1 MIQRLK
7 SYKFIYTIEWLVGF
21 NGDIVFIS
29 LSNVGKKFSRVLFL
43 TLARLFLLLLCL
55 ILDIACVCVCVC
67 YTVCLRLMPF
77 FTVWMPMCMW
87 LMAILFHLL
96 KCIRLQIYAP
106 EGTVL
111 KFLTVDTLIHV
122 LKKKNFYF
130 ILLCVCV
137 CVFLSPFLF
146 RLFAVKTT
154 QSDSLEHRAH
164 STSFETCQW
173 MSFAIINISSR
184 TFGHT
189 DTRSD
194 RTPEHSWKSG
204 SNMNFETKIKCTASI
219 NTWTIKSLRWCVYL
233 HGQCTSPRYQW
244 RQPRTCRVEES
255 IQSSSKWANHKNLA
269 PCEHI

>member
-1 MIQRLK
+1 MV
-7 SYKFIYTIEWLVGF
+7 T
-21 NGDIVFIS
+21 
-29 LSNVGKKFSRVLFL
+29 LFL
-43 TLARLFLLLLCL
+43 SHCQMSEKNSLVCSFLLLLVYFRCCFVWFW
-55 ILDIACVCVCVC
+55 ISHVCVCVC

-122 LKKKNFYF
+122 LKKKKYFNF
-130 ILLCVCV
+130 IVLCVCV

-255 IQSSSKWANHKNLA
+255 IQSSSKWANHENLA

>member
-1 MIQRLK
+1 MNANVHVIDGDIISPFEMYSPSNLCTRRNRLK
-7 SYKFIYTIEWLVGF
+7 ISHSGHSHSRFEEKKYFNFIV
-21 NGDIVFIS
+21 
-29 LSNVGKKFSRVLFL
+29 
-43 TLARLFLLLLCL
+43 
-55 ILDIACVCVCVC
+55 
-67 YTVCLRLMPF
+67 
-77 FTVWMPMCMW
+77 
-87 LMAILFHLL
+87 
-96 KCIRLQIYAP
+96 
-106 EGTVL
+106 
-111 KFLTVDTLIHV
+111 
-122 LKKKNFYF
+122 
-130 ILLCVCV
+130 LCVCV